1 MFRCATYIEDMMS
14 DRDADRALA
23 LKCPTCAGGMF
34 RFGAPEAP
42 MTCNNCGRSLAR
54 DELVEENGERIEAA
68 FEEMA
73 PELLGGAADKV
84 RKALAKAFRAS
95 KSLGFK

>member
-1 MFRCATYIEDMMS
+1 MAGHRTEIDELARAVGEKGERS
-14 DRDADRALA
+14 ARALA
-23 LKCPTCAGGMF
+23 DHAIG
-34 RFGAPEAP
+34 
-42 MTCNNCGRSLAR
+42 AR

-84 RKALAKAFRAS
+84 RKALAKAFIAS